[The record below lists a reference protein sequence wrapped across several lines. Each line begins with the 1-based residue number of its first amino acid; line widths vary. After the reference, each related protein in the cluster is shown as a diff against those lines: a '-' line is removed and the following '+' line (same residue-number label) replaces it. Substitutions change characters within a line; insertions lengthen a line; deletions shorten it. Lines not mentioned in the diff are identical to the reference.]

1 MPFELTIAEG
11 TGRGRRFRFEGA
23 EVTIGRAPWSDLLL
37 VDPFVSRSHAR
48 ICAEGPGHVLLD
60 AGSSNGTALNGTP
73 IRGAATL
80 SPGDRIGVGPLVFEF
95 GPRRQAAPGLW
106 TRRAA
111 AAAQATLA
119 HLGLAR
125 FRALPRWAWTCVFA
139 GAGSCFLAAAV
150 ASVHGR
156 ESPAGA
162 GQATEPAGAAAP
174 VPGPAGTGAPL
185 RDRAEASGEGGAAR
199 GWYERGRRK
208 LEERRVAPRNLYD
221 AWKSFTAARRLLDR
235 GDLAPPLDALP
246 GLIEAAERELGTECK
261 KLFFTARRFERY
273 GEERRAQA
281 VYREVLLHFPGDDP
295 SGCRAR
301 AREELSTVADGD
313 ASAG

>member
-11 TGRGRRFRFEGA
+11 TGRGRRFRFDGP
-23 EVTIGRAPWSDLLL
+23 EVTIGRAPSSDLLL

-48 ICAEGPGHVLLD
+48 IRAEGPGHVLLD
-60 AGSSNGTALNGTP
+60 AGSSNGTDLNGTP
-73 IRGAATL
+73 IRGAAAL

-95 GPRRQAAPGLW
+95 GPRRKAAPGFW
-106 TRRAA
+106 ARGAAGAARACM
-111 AAAQATLA
+111 A
-119 HLGLAR
+119 HLAR
-125 FRALPRWAWTCVFA
+125 ARLCALPRWAWTCIVA
-139 GAGSCFLAAAV
+139 GAGSCLLAAVV

-162 GQATEPAGAAAP
+162 GQAAEPAGAAAP
-174 VPGPAGTGAPL
+174 APGPAGTGAPP
-185 RDRAEASGEGGAAR
+185 RDGAEASGEAGAAR

-235 GDLAPPLDALP
+235 RDLAPPLDALP

-261 KLFFTARRFERY
+261 KLLFTARRFERY

-301 AREELSTVADGD
+301 AREELSTAADGD
-313 ASAG
+313 GSAG